1 MTPEPE
7 QPLPGESL
15 QKAMQTR
22 LPGISDEIQGAITTL
37 RKIQQIAG
45 PSSRSPHD
53 PILSAVGT
61 TDGSV
66 GSDGQ
71 MLAPSESFGRYQIVR
86 LLGQGA
92 MGAVYLAYDP
102 QLERHVALKTPF
114 LGSNPL
120 AVERFFREA
129 RAAAQL
135 RSPYVCTVYDVGQ
148 IAGIHYISMAFI
160 DGQPLDRLIAEG
172 KLKDLRR
179 ISEITLKIARG
190 LHKAHEQGIMHRD
203 LKPANVMID
212 RDGEPIVMDFGLA
225 RKVDEDTNITTPG
238 KILGTPAY
246 MSPEQVDGDPKK
258 IGHATDIYSLGV
270 VLYQMLT
277 GRVPFQGTFTSILHK
292 IAHEQPQKP
301 SVLTTSI
308 AADAPLER
316 ICLKMMAKSAADRY
330 PTMEAVADALDEAF
344 PREGPAAVQPSVWDK
359 LRGASKRLFGFFGR
373 SPKRVEAPPAD
384 KVSLAEPEKLAE
396 ALVATQTAIASGS
409 AVKPI
414 NEIDGAHETSG
425 SGSAVKPIEEIDA
438 THETAGSGFAVKP
451 IKDISATQETAASG
465 SAAKP
470 KRGIDATQE
479 TGDSGSA
486 AKPMKDIDA
495 TQMTSEF

>member
-1 MTPEPE
+1 MTPPPE
-7 QPLPGESL
+7 QPLPEESL
-15 QKAMQTR
+15 RQAMQTR

-37 RKIQQIAG
+37 RRIQQIAG
-45 PSSRSPHD
+45 PSSRSPHE
-53 PILSAVGT
+53 PVISVVGT

-114 LGSNPL
+114 LGSNTL

-135 RSPYVCTVYDVGQ
+135 RSPYVCTVFDVGQ

-179 ISEITLKIARG
+179 IADITLKIARG

-203 LKPANVMID
+203 LKPANIMID

-301 SVLTTSI
+301 SAVSPGI

-316 ICLKMMAKSAADRY
+316 ICLKMMAKSQEERFSSMA
-330 PTMEAVADALDEAF
+330 AVANALDEAI
-344 PREGPAAVQPSVWDK
+344 PREGPAAVQPSVWKK
-359 LRGASKRLFGFFGR
+359 LRGAAKRLFSSFGR
-373 SPKRVEAPPAD
+373 KPKPVAAP
-384 KVSLAEPEKLAE
+384 LAEPEKLAE

-409 AVKPI
+409 AVRPI
-414 NEIDGAHETSG
+414 NEIEATQKTSG
-425 SGSAVKPIEEIDA
+425 SASPAKPIKEIDA
-438 THETAGSGFAVKP
+438 TQETAGSGFAVKP
-451 IKDISATQETAASG
+451 MQDITATQETDSSGSAVKPKQGIDATQETAASG
-465 SAAKP
+465 P
-470 KRGIDATQE
+470 DV
-479 TGDSGSA
+479 
-486 AKPMKDIDA
+486 KPMKDIDA